1 MFSAPLQSGS
11 MTPED
16 EQKLQRQSLQ
26 QFGKGL
32 DQLTQS
38 ELDSLF
44 AQYSGP
50 QANYEDM
57 VFGEGPQGTVVGSG
71 IYVAP
76 NAGEVFADAF
86 KRVAGGYMLGKS
98 REAERG
104 ARKTASQ
111 VQARR
116 DELDRQREANE
127 AAQAERERREWLAM
141 ILGRGA

>member
-11 MTPED
+11 MQPEE
-16 EQKLQRQSLQ
+16 EQKLQQLSINT
-26 QFGKGL
+26 FGKGL
-32 DQLTQS
+32 EDLSQA

-44 AQYSGP
+44 AQYSDP
-50 QANYEDM
+50 QQNYQDM
-57 VFGEGPQGTVVGSG
+57 IYGEGPQGKVVGSG

-86 KRVAGGYMLGKS
+86 KRVAGGWMLGKS

-141 ILGRGA
+141 ILGRNS